1 MTDMNQ
7 NAMITAETEEDYPV
21 EIVDRQMCDERDEQ
35 RKDKIVDS
43 LHKAAD
49 TMKMQT
55 AIAKKEADTSAYA
68 TKTYVSDEHAYIEML
83 RKDAERE
90 DLTPEERVDRFDRIE
105 EAQKRL
111 KETEKESRIQ
121 AEGSPFRKRVS
132 IWDYVLGT
140 VAIGGAVVFGWKVMP
155 KLVA

>member
-1 MTDMNQ
+1 M
-7 NAMITAETEEDYPV
+7 Y
-21 EIVDRQMCDERDEQ
+21 DEREEQ

-49 TMKMQT
+49 TMKIQT

-111 KETEKESRIQ
+111 KETEKESRMQ

-140 VAIGGAVVFGWKVMP
+140 VAIGGAVVFGWKVLP